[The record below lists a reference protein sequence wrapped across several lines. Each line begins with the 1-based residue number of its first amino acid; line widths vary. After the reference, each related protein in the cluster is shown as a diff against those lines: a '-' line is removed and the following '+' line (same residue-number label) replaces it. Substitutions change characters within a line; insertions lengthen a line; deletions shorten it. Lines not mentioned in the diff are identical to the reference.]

1 MTYTLI
7 AHTELGSAQASINF
21 TSIPATFTD
30 LKLVF
35 SMREAT
41 ADNVAANVLI
51 NGATANLSERFLFG
65 TGTGTGSSSSSQFN
79 TYINFNSSTA
89 NTFGNG
95 EVYVTNYASTT
106 TSKSLST
113 DAVSENNASTAYAR
127 IGAGLF
133 NSTTA
138 ITSIGIQAVG
148 GNLAQFS
155 SATLYGITAGSSG
168 GVVVS

>member
-7 AHTELGSAQASINF
+7 AHTELGSAAARIEF
-21 TSIPATFTD
+21 TSIPQTFTD
-30 LKLVF
+30 LLLVF
-35 SMREAT
+35 SMREASF
-41 ADNVAANVLI
+41 DNVAANIRI
-51 NGATANLSERFLFG
+51 NGALVNLSERFLFG
-65 TGTGTGSSSSSQFN
+65 SGTSVGSSSGSEFN
-79 TYINFNSSTA
+79 TYVNYNSSTA

-95 EVYVTNYASTT
+95 MVYIPNYASTT
-106 TSKSLST
+106 TTKSLSN
-113 DAVSENNASTAYAR
+113 DSVSENNGSTAYMR

-138 ITSIGIQAVG
+138 ISSVGIQTVG
-148 GNLAQFS
+148 GNVAALS